1 LRRGVRAPGRTRG
14 SWTASPRCVW
24 SRRAGSDRRG
34 PRLPPGSGSQW
45 ADCRLRRGA
54 FLSRARLGRPIIAAH
69 RDSWAAVGG
78 VLENAN
84 PATRTSWAALVS
96 DFGPAVA
103 PVEGGEASELPSH
116 HTTYKRDVLLRY
128 GPDLDQMLEIE
139 WVLQEDLRASGE
151 RLFREP
157 RAVSR
162 DLNVSRLRSHL
173 LAEFDGGRSF
183 AGNPGTP
190 PGLERG
196 APVDL
201 GGRVP
206 ADALGPAVPVPSAP
220 AAFASAGPREPH
232 FRARARSGGKRG
244 RSDARLRAWSRAGCT
259 AADGCRAQSS
269 AAHHRRRARRARRD
283 TSQRT
288 PSPVARSSVRR
299 VEPAAGGSLFVRG

>member
-1 LRRGVRAPGRTRG
+1 
-14 SWTASPRCVW
+14 
-24 SRRAGSDRRG
+24 
-34 PRLPPGSGSQW
+34 
-45 ADCRLRRGA
+45 
-54 FLSRARLGRPIIAAH
+54 
-69 RDSWAAVGG
+69 VGG

-183 AGNPGTP
+183 AGNRARLRGWSAVRRLVWVAGSPLTPLVRLSRSLPHLRRSHRPGRASP
-190 PGLERG
+190 ISVLVLGLVANAAG
-196 APVDL
+196 QML
-201 GGRVP
+201 GY
-206 ADALGPAVPVPSAP
+206 ALGPGR
-220 AAFASAGPREPH
+220 AAQRRTDVELNRQRHITEDERAELAATPLSELPRLLP
-232 FRARARSGGKRG
+232 G
-244 RSDARLRAWSRAGCT
+244 
-259 AADGCRAQSS
+259 
-269 AAHHRRRARRARRD
+269 HR
-283 TSQRT
+283 
-288 PSPVARSSVRR
+288 
-299 VEPAAGGSLFVRG
+299 